1 MTKICFMI
9 ASLKRKEYSLFILK
23 QKIYLVPHLFDV
35 DIRSHNFA
43 THGNGTV
50 LIPFAFL

>member
-35 DIRSHNFA
+35 DIRSHILLPMA
-43 THGNGTV
+43 MEQS
-50 LIPFAFL
+50 